1 MMKVNDFLDKIKK
14 LPSCKTLYVMG
25 GWGQPLTAS
34 NKSRLISGHA
44 YNQRADR
51 KALINAASAD
61 TFAFDCVCMIKAIL
75 WGFDFDTS
83 KTNGGAVYASNG
95 VPDINAD
102 QMINKCTGVSSDFRN
117 IEPGAVVWKTGHI
130 GVYIGDGLAVEC
142 TPAWKDRVQVTAVEN
157 IGKKSG
163 YESRTWTKHGKL
175 PYVDYTKESVNGWK
189 KENGSWY
196 FYVYGEKVKGKPYL
210 CTWKDKTD
218 WYLFD
223 KDGRCAA
230 KLTIY

>member
-34 NKSRLISGHA
+34 NKSRLITEHS
-44 YNQRADR
+44 YNQNADR

-75 WGFDFDTS
+75 WGFSFDTS
-83 KTNGGAVYASNG
+83 KANGGAVYASNG

-102 QMINKCTGVSSDFRN
+102 QMIGKCSGVSTSFKN
-117 IEPGAVVWKTGHI
+117 IEPGEVVWKTGHI

-142 TPAWKDRVQVTAVEN
+142 TPAWKDRVQITAVEN

-163 YESRTWTKHGKL
+163 YNSRVWTKHGKL
-175 PYVDYTKESVNGWK
+175 PYVDYTKESLNGWV
-189 KENGSWY
+189 KEGDSWY
-196 FYVYGEKVKGKPYL
+196 FYVYNEKVKGKPYL
-210 CTWKDKTD
+210 CKWDNKTE

-223 KDGRCAA
+223 KQGRCAA

>member
-1 MMKVNDFLDKIKK
+1 MTVNDFLEKIRK
-14 LPSCKTLYVMG
+14 LPNYKTLYVMG

-44 YNQRADR
+44 YNQSADR

-75 WGFDFDTS
+75 WGFSFDTS
-83 KTNGGAVYASNG
+83 KVNGGATYASNG

-102 QMINKCTGVSSDFRN
+102 QMIEKCSGVSTSFKS
-117 IEPGAVVWKTGHI
+117 IEPGEVVWKTGHI

-157 IGKKSG
+157 IGKKDG
-163 YESRTWTKHGKL
+163 YNSRLWTKHGKL
-175 PYVDYTKESVNGWK
+175 PYVDYSKETVNGWK

-196 FYVYGEKVKGKPYL
+196 FYVYGERIKGKPYL
-210 CTWKDKTD
+210 CKWNDKTD

-223 KDGRCAA
+223 KQGRCAA